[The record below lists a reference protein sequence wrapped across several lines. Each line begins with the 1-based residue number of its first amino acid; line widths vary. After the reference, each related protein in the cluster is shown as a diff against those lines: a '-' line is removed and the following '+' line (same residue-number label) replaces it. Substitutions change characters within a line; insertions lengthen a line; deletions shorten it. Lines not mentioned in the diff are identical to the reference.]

1 MDSVVFCISQV
12 LEILQI
18 LLCVNYL
25 FCLKYQFRIH
35 DAIFMIIELMIV
47 EVRQIMGLN
56 RLTVIFCYLGIYI
69 YAILKFKCNIRR
81 TNVNIALFFIISVL
95 MQILCSMPL
104 AALTK
109 ILSVDVVMLL
119 INAVALVGIFL
130 ISRKGR
136 LKKVSDFMA
145 NNEILSTISTIICF
159 VGAIYILVQYK
170 LSSYLR
176 PTDYLIF
183 GVWSLL
189 ICVLAISWQKEK
201 SDKMAKE
208 KEIELRDVY
217 DSVYQELVSSVR
229 RKQHDVDNQF
239 NVIFSQH
246 QVAKS
251 LDELIAMQ
259 REYFDTLICDNKF
272 AHLLSIDS
280 PILGGF
286 LYSKFIKAEEA
297 GCEITYD
304 IRISAVEYQIP
315 LYKVIDILG
324 VLLDNAIEAV
334 ENRSSKKIFVM
345 IQEASDSVCFQVEN
359 TYDFVSREEMK
370 MFTKLGYS
378 TKGNNRGIGLSNVV
392 DTLAKYDSELYIQ
405 CIEKEEIWLSFQF
418 NILL

>member
-35 DAIFMIIELMIV
+35 DAIFMITELMIV

-170 LSSYLR
+170 LSSYL
-176 PTDYLIF
+176 L
-183 GVWSLL
+183 
-189 ICVLAISWQKEK
+189 
-201 SDKMAKE
+201 
-208 KEIELRDVY
+208 
-217 DSVYQELVSSVR
+217 
-229 RKQHDVDNQF
+229 
-239 NVIFSQH
+239 
-246 QVAKS
+246 
-251 LDELIAMQ
+251 
-259 REYFDTLICDNKF
+259 
-272 AHLLSIDS
+272 
-280 PILGGF
+280 
-286 LYSKFIKAEEA
+286 
-297 GCEITYD
+297 
-304 IRISAVEYQIP
+304 
-315 LYKVIDILG
+315 KVI
-324 VLLDNAIEAV
+324 NYC
-334 ENRSSKKIFVM
+334 ENK
-345 IQEASDSVCFQVEN
+345 
-359 TYDFVSREEMK
+359 EEMIPWYVK
-370 MFTKLGYS
+370 IPWYTF
-378 TKGNNRGIGLSNVV
+378 
-392 DTLAKYDSELYIQ
+392 
-405 CIEKEEIWLSFQF
+405 
-418 NILL
+418 